1 MAKERKG
8 ESVSLYLEKD
18 LNEYLETQAGEL
30 KVSKSEI
37 VNRLLLNDMLQETR
51 GGEEPFSNQP

>member
-8 ESVSLYLEKD
+8 ESVSLYLEKE
-18 LNEYLETQAGEL
+18 LNEYLEIQAGDL

-37 VNRLLLNDMLQETR
+37 VNRLLLNDMLKGTIDSQK
-51 GGEEPFSNQP
+51 SLSDK

>member
-8 ESVSLYLEKD
+8 ESVSLYLEKE
-18 LNEYLETQAGEL
+18 LNEYLEAQAQEL

-37 VNRLLLNDMLQETR
+37 VNRLLFGDMSK
-51 GGEEPFSNQP
+51 GDKK